1 MLQIKRTIGPKGQIV
16 LPKDIRDQFNFREG
30 TEITFIV
37 EGNEIKIQPAID
49 PIKFVEEFCAP
60 GKSIKKKLTAK
71 EIKDAIMEQ
80 YEERLGR
87 K

>member
-16 LPKDIRDQFNFREG
+16 LPKDIRDQFNFQEG
-30 TEITFIV
+30 SEIMFIV
-37 EGNEIKIQPAID
+37 EGNTIKIQPAVD

-60 GKSIKKKLTAK
+60 GKNIKKKLTM
-71 EIKDAIMEQ
+71 KDWRDLIEEK
-80 YEERLGR
+80 YEERLGH